1 MTREDV
7 IKFLE
12 ADDPTLKKLCVEFQP
27 DGKTVKSFS
36 IDHFRFDINL
46 VGGVKI
52 K

>member
-12 ADDPTLKKLCVEFQP
+12 ADDPSLKKLCVEFQP
-27 DGKTVKSFS
+27 DGKTVKSFL
-36 IDHFRFDINL
+36 IDHFRFDVNL
-46 VGGVKI
+46 PSGVKL